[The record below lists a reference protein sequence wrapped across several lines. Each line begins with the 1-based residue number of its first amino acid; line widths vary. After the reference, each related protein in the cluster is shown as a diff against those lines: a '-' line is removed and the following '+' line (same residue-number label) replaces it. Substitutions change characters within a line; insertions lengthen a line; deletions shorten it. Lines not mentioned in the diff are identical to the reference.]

1 MNWFNKLFRGDK
13 VIWMVVALLSLISL
27 LAFYSSSERVA
38 HMRYDGD
45 TTRAL
50 ISHAVTLVIGL
61 VALYVVYLGNYR
73 FYIRIFSIA
82 LYMVL
87 PLLLVTTFAGE
98 NINGASRVVNLFG
111 VSFQTSDLAKVALI
125 GYLARALALNQDR
138 NLDLKEVSIRYF
150 LPILLTIGL
159 IFTENLSTAAILFMV
174 SMYLIFVGNVNF
186 KFLSIFVAFIVACL
200 GIYVLVKSFDDDAG
214 RTTTW
219 LSRFEIFVGDDPGE
233 NGTEAERLKAMNNS
247 QDIQAK
253 LAVASGGLFGKLP
266 GKSTQRNFLQHPY
279 SDFIFSIIVE
289 EYGLVGGVFVMI
301 LYLILRYRAGMIMQ
315 AIPRSFGGYVSFGL
329 AALIVTQAFI
339 HIGVAVSYIPITG
352 QPLPFISKGGS
363 SMLFTGISL
372 GIILSVSKDLEK
384 KKERMHELEQT
395 QNNN

>member
-279 SDFIFSIIVE
+279 SDFIFFFIVE

-301 LYLILRYRAGMIMQ
+301 LYLILLYRAGMIMQ

>member
-1 MNWFNKLFRGDK
+1 MSWFNKLFRGDK

-50 ISHAVTLVIGL
+50 MSHAVTLLIGL
-61 VALYVVYLGNYR
+61 AALYVVYLGNYR
-73 FYIRIFSIA
+73 FYIKIFSFA
-82 LYMVL
+82 LLLVL

-98 NINGASRVVNLFG
+98 NINGASRVVDIFG
-111 VSFQTSDLAKVALI
+111 VSFQTSDLAKVTLI

-138 NLDLKEVSIRYF
+138 ELDLKEVSIVYF
-150 LPILLTIGL
+150 LPIMLTVGL
-159 IFTENLSTAAILFMV
+159 IFTENLSTAAILCMV
-174 SMYLIFVGNVNF
+174 SLYLIFVGKVKF
-186 KFLSIFVAFIVACL
+186 KYLSIFVGVMVAGL
-200 GIYVLVKSFDDDAG
+200 GIYMLVKSFDDDAG

-219 LSRFEIFVGDDPGE
+219 LSRFESFVGDEPGMD
-233 NGTEAERLKAMNNS
+233 GTEAERLKAMNNS

-301 LYLILRYRAGMIMQ
+301 LYLILLYRAGMIMQ

-329 AALIVTQAFI
+329 AALIVTQAFV

-363 SMLFTGISL
+363 SMLFTGIAL
-372 GIILSVSKDLEK
+372 GIILSVSKDIEK

>member
-1 MNWFNKLFRGDK
+1 MSWFNKLFRGDK

-301 LYLILRYRAGMIMQ
+301 LYLILLYRAGMIMQ

>member
-301 LYLILRYRAGMIMQ
+301 LYLILLYRAGMIMQ

>member
-1 MNWFNKLFRGDK
+1 MSWFNKLFRGDK

-50 ISHAVTLVIGL
+50 MSHAVTLLIGL
-61 VALYVVYLGNYR
+61 AALYVVYLGNYR
-73 FYIRIFSIA
+73 FYIKIFSFA
-82 LYMVL
+82 LLLVL

-98 NINGASRVVNLFG
+98 NINGASRVVDIFG
-111 VSFQTSDLAKVALI
+111 VSFQTSDLAKVTLI

-138 NLDLKEVSIRYF
+138 ELDLKEVSIIYF
-150 LPILLTIGL
+150 LPIMLTVGL
-159 IFTENLSTAAILFMV
+159 IFTENLSTAAILCMV
-174 SMYLIFVGNVNF
+174 SLYLIFVGKVKF
-186 KFLSIFVAFIVACL
+186 KYLSIFVGVMVAGL
-200 GIYVLVKSFDDDAG
+200 GIYMLVKSFDDDAG

-219 LSRFEIFVGDDPGE
+219 LSRFESFVGDEPGMD
-233 NGTEAERLKAMNNS
+233 GTEAERLKAMNNS

-301 LYLILRYRAGMIMQ
+301 LYLILLYRAGMIMQ

-329 AALIVTQAFI
+329 AALIVTQAFV

-363 SMLFTGISL
+363 SMLFTGIAL
-372 GIILSVSKDLEK
+372 GIILSVSKDIEK

>member
-1 MNWFNKLFRGDK
+1 MSWFNKLFRGDK

-50 ISHAVTLVIGL
+50 MSHAVTLLIGL
-61 VALYVVYLGNYR
+61 AALYVVYLCNYR
-73 FYIRIFSIA
+73 FYIKIFSFA
-82 LYMVL
+82 LLLVL

-98 NINGASRVVNLFG
+98 NINGASRVVDIFG
-111 VSFQTSDLAKVALI
+111 VSFQTSDLAKVTLI

-138 NLDLKEVSIRYF
+138 ELDLKEVSIIYF
-150 LPILLTIGL
+150 LPIMLTVGL
-159 IFTENLSTAAILFMV
+159 IFTENLSTAAILCMV
-174 SMYLIFVGNVNF
+174 SLYLIFVGKVKF
-186 KFLSIFVAFIVACL
+186 KYLSIFVGVMVAGL
-200 GIYVLVKSFDDDAG
+200 GIYMLVKSFDDDAG

-219 LSRFEIFVGDDPGE
+219 LSRFESFVGDEPGMD
-233 NGTEAERLKAMNNS
+233 GTEAERLKAMNNS

-301 LYLILRYRAGMIMQ
+301 LYLILLYRAGLIMQ

-329 AALIVTQAFI
+329 AALIVTQAFV

-363 SMLFTGISL
+363 SMLFTGIAL
-372 GIILSVSKDLEK
+372 GIILSVSKDIEK

>member
-289 EYGLVGGVFVMI
+289 EYGLVGGVFVMS
-301 LYLILRYRAGMIMQ
+301 LYLILLYRAGMIMQ

>member
-1 MNWFNKLFRGDK
+1 MSWFNKLFRGDK

-61 VALYVVYLGNYR
+61 VALYVVYIGNYR

-301 LYLILRYRAGMIMQ
+301 LYLILLYRAGMIMQ